1 MPAMNVRSENR
12 RRYLGPVRAV
22 IFDWAGTTVDYGS
35 LAPVEAFIE
44 LFRRHGVAVSA
55 EEARRPMGSHK
66 KDHVRLI
73 LGTER
78 VTAQWQRLYGCLP
91 SSEDVERL
99 YGEFIPLQREMIGL
113 HAGVIP
119 GVAETVDWLRGQGV
133 VIGSTTGYTR
143 EMMTSLLPQA
153 AAAGFSPKSTVCAD
167 EVPAGRP
174 APWMAITSAMQ
185 LGVYPMEACVKVG
198 DTLVDIAEGLNAGM
212 WAVGVS
218 KTGNELG
225 LTRAE
230 VEAMPGRDLASRL
243 QAAADRLFE
252 AGAHHVIEEVAQLPA
267 IITSIGELL
276 ADGEGP

>member
-1 MPAMNVRSENR
+1 MNMPSETR
-12 RRYLGPVRAV
+12 KRYLGPIRAV

-35 LAPVEAFIE
+35 LAPVNAFIE

-55 EEARRPMGSHK
+55 EEARRPMGSYK

-73 LGTER
+73 LAMET
-78 VTAQWQRLYGCLP
+78 VAQQWQRLVGHSP
-91 SSEDVERL
+91 SAEDVELL
-99 YGEFIPLQREMIGL
+99 YREFIPLQTEVIGR

-119 GVAETVDWLRGQGV
+119 GVVETLDWLRKQGIA
-133 VIGSTTGYTR
+133 IGSTTGYTR
-143 EMMTSLLPQA
+143 EMMAALLPRA
-153 AAAGFSPKSTVCAD
+153 ACAGFSPESTVCAD

-174 APWMAITSAMQ
+174 APWMAITVAMQ

-212 WAVGVS
+212 WTVGVT

-230 VEAMPGRDLASRL
+230 AEAVPAKELASRL
-243 QAAADRLFE
+243 QTASDHLLR
-252 AGAHHVIEEVAQLPA
+252 AGAHYTVEEVAQLPA
-267 IITSIGELL
+267 IITEIGERLTR
-276 ADGEGP
+276 GERP